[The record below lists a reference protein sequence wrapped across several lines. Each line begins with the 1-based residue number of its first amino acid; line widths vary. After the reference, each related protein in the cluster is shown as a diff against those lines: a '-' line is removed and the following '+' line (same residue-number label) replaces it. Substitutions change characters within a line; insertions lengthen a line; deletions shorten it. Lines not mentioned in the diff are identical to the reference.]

1 MARLWMMPICGELEK
16 QMQLFTGPDR
26 PGTSLQGCAFSSW
39 DCYSQLRL
47 TIPFGG
53 PKKLWGTA
61 ELWVFPPKIQIYE
74 DRPGSFLELSNT
86 HCRGFSWQRSTTA
99 GTMSLDGCR
108 PNVQYSGVKIL
119 KGNNLFCELKF
130 NSSVENSTFGWA
142 VQLVTSSEP
151 FVSTQKISEM
161 SPALYISTNFLQELS
176 YNKMESVGTHH
187 PYNTF
192 WCIWRVFTLGF
203 STSRFGIIM
212 PSNSKKAKRENA
224 RKKPDQNPVPSNTAP
239 ASPLLPQEFLE
250 TFKGLEN
257 REWDSFLGE
266 ELPDTECTEFQPS
279 IGDEENIEIATETAL
294 DSFTKFL
301 VDAQT
306 AAQNAKRQREQET
319 GRKRR
324 RGPYTG
330 QSNQSKWRDN
340 KKAKKLEALGF
351 VGLGDFLKAK
361 AAQKLEGRT
370 KLLKSLLRKPRRPS
384 QTCNT
389 FGCVTWIR
397 RNDEKVAKY
406 QDKGK

>member
-16 QMQLFTGPDR
+16 QMQLFTGPNR

-47 TIPFGG
+47 TIPLGG
-53 PKKLWGTA
+53 PKKLYQEEA
-61 ELWVFPPKIQIYE
+61 
-74 DRPGSFLELSNT
+74 
-86 HCRGFSWQRSTTA
+86 TA
-99 GTMSLDGCR
+99 GRL
-108 PNVQYSGVKIL
+108 Q
-119 KGNNLFCELKF
+119 
-130 NSSVENSTFGWA
+130 A
-142 VQLVTSSEP
+142 
-151 FVSTQKISEM
+151 
-161 SPALYISTNFLQELS
+161 SPGPIKPGHRAAQFLYISTNFLQELS

-192 WCIWRVFTLGF
+192 LVHLAGLYPFRPQDLELLCHQIAR
-203 STSRFGIIM
+203 R
-212 PSNSKKAKRENA
+212 PKRENA

-266 ELPDTECTEFQPS
+266 ELPDTECTESQPS
-279 IGDEENIEIATETAL
+279 IGDEENIGIATETAL
-294 DSFTKFL
+294 DLFTKFL

-306 AAQNAKRQREQET
+306 AAQNAERQREQET

-330 QSNQSKWRDN
+330 QLNQSKWRDN

-361 AAQKLEGRT
+361 AAQKLEGHNSGKDKAVEVTSEEAQETIANKTIANMQYIWLRHLDPQ
-370 KLLKSLLRKPRRPS
+370 KRRKSGEIPGQGQMTQMTRKICSRLYRS
-384 QTCNT
+384 RAADRQ
-389 FGCVTWIR
+389 
-397 RNDEKVAKY
+397 AA
-406 QDKGK
+406 